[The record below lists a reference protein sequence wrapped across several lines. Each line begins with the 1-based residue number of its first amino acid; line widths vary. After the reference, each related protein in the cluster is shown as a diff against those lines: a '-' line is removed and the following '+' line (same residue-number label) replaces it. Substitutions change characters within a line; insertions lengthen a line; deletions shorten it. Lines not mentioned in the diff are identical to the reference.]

1 MNLSNYVEYNLTSK
15 EIEPIKINRYT
26 GKSVFYP
33 NHTFLL
39 GTYCVSQDKYQFVK
53 IEDRIIPCEHEYK
66 KLTKSEIES
75 LKIRY
80 KTMKSDYCLFKNYK
94 FEWIKD
100 HSDESYYVKKIQ
112 L

>member
-1 MNLSNYVEYNLTSK
+1 MNLSNYVEYNFTSK
-15 EIEPIKINRYT
+15 EIEPIKINRL

-39 GTYCVSQDKYQFVK
+39 GNYSVSQDKYQFVK

-66 KLTKSEIES
+66 KLTKSEMES

-80 KTMKSDYCLFKNYK
+80 NTMKSDYCLFKNYK
-94 FEWIKD
+94 FELIKD
-100 HSDESYYVKKIQ
+100 HSDEGYYVKKIP